1 VSATASPASAPARQ
15 IEHMDKKAW
24 AALFVLSGAIFL
36 DALDVSM
43 VGVALPSIREDLGL
57 STTSLQWVVSA
68 YVLGYGGLL
77 LLGGRVADLL
87 GRRRVFIWSVAVFL
101 GASALGGLVND
112 GGLLIATRFIKGISA
127 AFTVPAGLSIIT
139 TTFAEGPA
147 RNRALS
153 IYTATAASGW
163 SLGLVFGGA
172 LTELGWRWT
181 FFLPVPIALTVLL
194 LAPRFLGRDDRSDRQ
209 WQGLRA
215 FDMPGAVTVSAA
227 MLLLVYTVVEAPN
240 EGWGS
245 VRTLASFAGVAALTA
260 AFVAI
265 EQRTAQ
271 PLVRLGILRS
281 GSLRRANLG
290 AMAVVGA
297 WFGVQFITTLYFQ
310 QLRGWSAI
318 ETALAFLPA
327 GILVSFGAPYAG
339 RIVDRFGTTKPI
351 TAGMLSFVLGY
362 LLFLGIDIDAA
373 YATAILPTILLAGLG
388 FMLAFG
394 PLNMAATAGV
404 ENREQGLAS
413 GLVNTSFQVGGA
425 IGLAIVT
432 AVINSAVAASDAAAG
447 SQQALLDGYQA
458 GLIVAVFVALFGLA
472 VTLSGPIAE
481 RWPARLTF
489 ARSSAADERS

>member
-1 VSATASPASAPARQ
+1 MTDTASSNSQTDRMDAR
-15 IEHMDKKAW
+15 AW
-24 AALFVLSGAIFL
+24 GALFVLSGAIFL

-57 STTSLQWVVSA
+57 STTSLQWIVSA

-101 GASALGGLVND
+101 GASALGGLVSD
-112 GGLLIATRFIKGISA
+112 ESLLIATRFIKGIAA

-139 TTFAEGPA
+139 TTFAEGPI

-172 LTELGWRWT
+172 LTEIGWRWT
-181 FFLPVPIALTVLL
+181 FFLPVPIALAILVA
-194 LAPRFLGRDDRSDRQ
+194 APRFLGRDDRSEQR

-215 FDMPGAVTVSAA
+215 FDVPGALTISSA
-227 MLLLVYTVVEAPN
+227 MLLLVYTVVEAPA

-245 VRTLASFAGVAALTA
+245 VRTLVSFAAVAALLA
-260 AFVAI
+260 LFVRI
-265 EQRTAQ
+265 EQRGSE

-281 GSLRRANLG
+281 PALRRANLG

-297 WFGVQFITTLYFQ
+297 WFGAQFITTLYFQ
-310 QLRGWSAI
+310 QLRGWSAL

-339 RIVDRFGTTKPI
+339 RIVDRFGTTRPI
-351 TAGMLSFVLGY
+351 AVGMTSFVAGY
-362 LLFLGIDIDAA
+362 LLFLGIDIDSA
-373 YATAILPTILLAGLG
+373 YATAILPTILLVGVG

-394 PLNMAATAGV
+394 PLNMAATSGV
-404 ENREQGLAS
+404 ENHEQGLAS

-432 AVINSAVAASDAAAG
+432 AVINGATAASDAPAG
-447 SQQALLDGYQA
+447 STPALLDGYQA
-458 GLIVAVFVALFGLA
+458 GLIVSVVVAVFGLA
-472 VTLSGPIAE
+472 VTVSGPIRE
-481 RWPARLTF
+481 RWPARLAF
-489 ARSSAADERS
+489 SRAGDE